1 MNDAH
6 ISFRLRRFRLIAL
19 AAGYAAT
26 LVYSVAMGASPSDC
40 TRLAK
45 LHLPVALVLDAELIP
60 AGRLKAHDLEGQPAV
75 AAFCR
80 VVGSGRPSRD
90 SDLAP
95 LARTPYS

>member
-40 TRLAK
+40 THLAK
-45 LHLPVALVLDAELIP
+45 QHFPAAQVLDAELIP
-60 AGRLKAHDLEGQPAV
+60 AGRFKA
-75 AAFCR
+75 
-80 VVGSGRPSRD
+80 
-90 SDLAP
+90 
-95 LARTPYS
+95 T